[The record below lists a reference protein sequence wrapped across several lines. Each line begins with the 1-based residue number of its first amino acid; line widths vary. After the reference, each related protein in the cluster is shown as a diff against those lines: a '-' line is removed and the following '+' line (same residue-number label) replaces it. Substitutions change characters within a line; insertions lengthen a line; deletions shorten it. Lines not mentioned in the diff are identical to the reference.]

1 MKSERTSFMKKIFSI
16 FMAALMSASVMAAET
31 QFLPISVYAAD
42 DQESFPAGAKAMV
55 ENKLTQ
61 LLTKNGIAGL
71 DYTGQFILTVTTTP
85 LDKDVLP
92 GPPSKIAEKME
103 MNLYI
108 VDAYAK
114 TIFSSTSFTVRGLG
128 ETETKCY
135 LNAFSHMPLQTPAI
149 AKFIEEGKNKIV
161 EYYDHEGEQLIKK
174 ANYLMGQKQ
183 YEEALYWVSLIPQQS
198 KNYDAALATGLQIYQ
213 AYVDNQCNINLA
225 AARAAWAAEQNKE
238 GAYAAGEYLANI
250 LPDAGCYGEAMELY
264 QEIKG
269 KVLDDWKFEMKKYQD
284 GIDLE
289 AMRIESARQVGI
301 AYGSHQPQQNTSI
314 EFLRTPVY

>member
-1 MKSERTSFMKKIFSI
+1 
-16 FMAALMSASVMAAET
+16 MSASVMAAET

-198 KNYDAALATGLQIYQ
+198 KNYDAALTAGLQIYQ

-264 QEIKG
+264 QEIKS

>member
-1 MKSERTSFMKKIFSI
+1 MKKIFSI

-198 KNYDAALATGLQIYQ
+198 KNYDAALTAGLQIYQ

>member
-1 MKSERTSFMKKIFSI
+1 
-16 FMAALMSASVMAAET
+16 MSASVMAAET

-149 AKFIEEGKNKIV
+149 AKFIEEGKNKII

-198 KNYDAALATGLQIYQ
+198 KNYDAALAAGLQIYQ

>member
-1 MKSERTSFMKKIFSI
+1 
-16 FMAALMSASVMAAET
+16 MSASVMAAET

-198 KNYDAALATGLQIYQ
+198 KNYDAALAAGLQIYQ

>member
-1 MKSERTSFMKKIFSI
+1 
-16 FMAALMSASVMAAET
+16 MAAET

-198 KNYDAALATGLQIYQ
+198 KNYDAALAAGLQIYQ